1 MVFFTDRDLGG
12 VIFPRILR
20 EAGLTVEA
28 HRDHFA
34 PNARDEEW
42 LPQVG
47 RQEWIILS
55 SDQNMLRVPLERDAI
70 MRSGGRAFFLVGG
83 DARAEQLAHN
93 FVNTLDPVR
102 QLIAVQPAPFI
113 AKVFRPNPVSDIS
126 RGTAGRVELKL
137 TAENW
142 TPSSRRT

>member
-42 LPQVG
+42 LPQVA
-47 RQEWIILS
+47 RREWIILS

-70 MRSGGRAFFLVGG
+70 MRSGGG
-83 DARAEQLAHN
+83 
-93 FVNTLDPVR
+93 
-102 QLIAVQPAPFI
+102 
-113 AKVFRPNPVSDIS
+113 
-126 RGTAGRVELKL
+126 
-137 TAENW
+137 
-142 TPSSRRT
+142 PSSSWVATRGLSSWLTTSSTRWIPSGS